1 MPPSAARAALSCLK
15 MCRTHVLCVVTCADA
30 KVVKRAESRAA
41 CPSSILAS
49 ECAALVSRLGSVDEQ
64 RGAAERARV
73 AAERAEVEAAE
84 ARRKAEDQR
93 VAQAAAAA
101 AATAAAAAA
110 EKEEKLAA
118 AAAAATEA
126 MEAGRRRAESERDAE
141 TSHQSLRLQS
151 AILALLSTRG
161 PTHATA
167 IWHYLHSTLA
177 VGDLDG
183 ESVERALEGL
193 KASFAIYEA
202 RPGFF
207 CKI

>member
-1 MPPSAARAALSCLK
+1 M
-15 MCRTHVLCVVTCADA
+15 
-30 KVVKRAESRAA
+30 
-41 CPSSILAS
+41 
-49 ECAALVSRLGSVDEQ
+49 
-64 RGAAERARV
+64 

-84 ARRKAEDQR
+84 ARRRVKEQR
-93 VAQAAAAA
+93 AVQAAAAA
-101 AATAAAAAA
+101 ATAAAAAAA

-167 IWHYLHSTLA
+167 IWHYLHRTLA
-177 VGDLDG
+177 VANLNG